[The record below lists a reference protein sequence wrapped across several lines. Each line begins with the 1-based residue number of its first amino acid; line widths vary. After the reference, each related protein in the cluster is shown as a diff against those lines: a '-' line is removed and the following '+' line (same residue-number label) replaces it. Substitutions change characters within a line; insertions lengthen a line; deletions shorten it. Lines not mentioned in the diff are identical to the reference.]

1 MLGAALAALPGALV
15 AASAAEFDAS
25 LDVRLVDSNAARSFL
40 EGGLGPLRYGEN
52 QSGIQLGRLRL
63 ALTAPFWDI
72 VTLHLDASSWGHP
85 ERNPIDL
92 TEGYLQLRPYPR
104 AGMRARLK
112 AGAFYAPV
120 SLENRAPG
128 WESPYTLSNSALDSW
143 VAEELRT
150 IGLEAQLEWLGSRLG
165 YSTDVALVAGVFGW
179 NEPAGVALATHGFAI
194 NDRQSTLNGVVG
206 EPGAGPVHGFELFR
220 EIDGRAGNYFGAELK
235 YLNRVTVRGLH
246 YDNHAD
252 PAAYDAAIG
261 EHAWSTRFDT
271 LGARAEGQAG
281 WTAIAQWMQG
291 VTRVAP
297 AGVGVLEWYFDT
309 RYLLLS
315 QRWGAHL
322 VSVRYDDFEVMP
334 QPPLEAGAQHGHAVT
349 LAYGYSPGP
358 HWRLMLEGVR
368 VRSAQSNRAL
378 FLGEAPLATDS
389 ALQLSVRYSLDPG

>member
-1 MLGAALAALPGALV
+1 MLGAALAAPGALSP
-15 AASAAEFDAS
+15 ARAGDFDAS
-25 LDVRLVDSNAARSFL
+25 LDVRLVASNAERSFL

-52 QSGIQLGRLRL
+52 QSGVQLGRLRL

-85 ERNPIDL
+85 QKNPIDL

-104 AGMRARLK
+104 AGVRARLK

-120 SLENRAPG
+120 SLANRAPG
-128 WESPYTLSNSALDSW
+128 WESPYTLSYSALDSW

-150 IGLEAQLEWLGSRLG
+150 IGLEGQLEWLGTRLG
-165 YSTDVALVAGVFGW
+165 HSIDLALVAGVFGW

-194 NDRQSTLNGVVG
+194 SDRQSTLFGEVG
-206 EPGAGPVHGFELFR
+206 EPGGGPVHGFELFR
-220 EIDGRAGNYFGAELK
+220 EIDGRVGNYFGAELK
-235 YLNRVTVRGLH
+235 YLDRITVRGLH

-252 PAAYDAAIG
+252 PSAYDPVIK

-297 AGVGVLEWYFDT
+297 AGVGELEWYFAT
-309 RYLLLS
+309 KYLLLS
-315 QRWGAHL
+315 QRWGAHVL
-322 VSVRYDDFEVMP
+322 SVRYDDFYVSP
-334 QPPLEAGAQHGHAVT
+334 QAPVAAGAQQGHAAT
-349 LAYGYSPGP
+349 LAYAYSPGP

-368 VRSAQSNRAL
+368 VRSSQSNREL

-389 ALQLSVRYSLDPG
+389 ALQLSVRYTLDPG